1 MKLDPHILYHSQK
14 FTGNRLKI
22 NVNLETMKLLGLS
35 IGIKLLNMGI
45 GNDFFIYDT

>member
-1 MKLDPHILYHSQK
+1 MKLNSFLTTLNSKWTND
-14 FTGNRLKI
+14 I
-22 NVNLETMKLLGLS
+22 NVRPETVKLLGVS